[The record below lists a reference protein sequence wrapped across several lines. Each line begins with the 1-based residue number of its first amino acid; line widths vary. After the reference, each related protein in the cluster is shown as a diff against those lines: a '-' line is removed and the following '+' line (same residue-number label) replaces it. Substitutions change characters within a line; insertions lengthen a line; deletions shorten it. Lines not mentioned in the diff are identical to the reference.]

1 MQLRSHPYGIRQ
13 INREKDMM
21 FKTDQLSLTIFQ
33 TGTLEAAG
41 VPFVSAT
48 GEIERVDA
56 TFSSCCYLIRHPRGV
71 LLWDTGLPDLLA
83 TEERRVLPP
92 SWRSA
97 VTTTLRSALASVG
110 LERRDITHLGFSHL
124 HIDHAGNANDFP
136 EAAVLLHQREYEVA
150 FSSHPPIAYRPDSY
164 AGLPSNQLLQLTGD
178 HDVFGDGSVVML
190 EAPGHSP
197 GHQTLLIDLPV
208 TGNVILAGDLYY
220 AQADRVTRRM
230 PGWNSDRAATF
241 RSMDR
246 IEQIAAETHAIILAG
261 HDAAQAAMLPRPPLF
276 LS

>member
-1 MQLRSHPYGIRQ
+1 M
-13 INREKDMM
+13 
-21 FKTDQLSLTIFQ
+21 TDQLSLTIFN
-33 TGTLEAAG
+33 TGTLDAHD
-41 VPFVSAT
+41 VPFVSAA

-71 LLWDTGLPDLLA
+71 LLWDTGLPDSLA

-92 SWRSA
+92 SWRPV
-97 VTTTLRSALASVG
+97 VTTTLRAALASVG
-110 LERRDITHLGFSHL
+110 LEPRAITHLGFSHL

-136 EAAVLLHQREYEVA
+136 EATVLLHQHEFETA
-150 FSSHPPIAYRPDSY
+150 FNPHPPVAYRSDSY
-164 AGLPSNQLLQLTGD
+164 AGLRRNQIVQLTGD
-178 HDVFGDGSVVML
+178 HDVFGDGSVVTV
-190 EAPGHSP
+190 ETPGHSP
-197 GHQTLLIDLPV
+197 GHQSLLIELPV
-208 TGNVILAGDLYY
+208 TGAVILAGDLYY

-246 IEQIAAETHAIILAG
+246 IEQIAAETHAIILLG
-261 HDAAQAAMLPRPPLF
+261 HDAAQAAALPRPPHF